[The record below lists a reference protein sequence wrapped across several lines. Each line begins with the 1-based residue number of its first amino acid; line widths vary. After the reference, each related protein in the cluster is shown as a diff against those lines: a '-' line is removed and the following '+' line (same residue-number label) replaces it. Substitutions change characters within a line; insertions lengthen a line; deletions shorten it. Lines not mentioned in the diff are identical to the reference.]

1 MTPALRILE
10 PGIAATLQDCGRP
23 GYQRFGVPVSGALD
37 LVSLGVANILA
48 GNSPCTAA
56 IEILGAGLALEVEA
70 ESAALALAG
79 AAAPLTIESHKA
91 ALHVALFTSVTVR
104 RGDILRVPPPKDG
117 AVSYLAVEGG
127 FDIAP
132 ALASLSTY
140 RRAGLGGYRGRALR
154 AGDRL
159 PLCAASSNRA
169 PVSLAVDIRPPA
181 LLRAMRGPN
190 AAHFGTD
197 AFEIL
202 FSSGYTVSPASDRM
216 GLRLQGPPLQ
226 RAIDGELPSQGTAAG
241 GMQVPAD
248 GQPIMLLADRQ
259 TTGGYPCIA
268 TVIGADIAAAGRL
281 AAGMSIRFQ
290 EVSREE
296 AVRTLGAQR
305 AWLASLAKALKP
317 APNSALTPEKLLSTN
332 LIGGVTAGTAEV

>member
-79 AAAPLTIESHKA
+79 AAAPLTIESRET
-91 ALHVALFTSVTVR
+91 ALRVPLFTSVTVR
-104 RGDILRVPPPKDG
+104 RGDIIRIPPLRDG

-140 RRAGLGGYRGRALR
+140 RRAGLGGYRGRALIV
-154 AGDRL
+154 GDRL

-169 PVSLAVDIRPPA
+169 SVSLDVDIRPPA

-202 FSSGYTVSPASDRM
+202 ILFRIHSFAGIRQD
-216 GLRLQGPPLQ
+216 GP
-226 RAIDGELPSQGTAAG
+226 
-241 GMQVPAD
+241 
-248 GQPIMLLADRQ
+248 
-259 TTGGYPCIA
+259 
-268 TVIGADIAAAGRL
+268 AAARAASSTGDRWRAAIARHGGGRHAGARRWAAHHALGRPANDGRL
-281 AAGMSIRFQ
+281 SVHRNRDRRRYRCG
-290 EVSREE
+290 
-296 AVRTLGAQR
+296 
-305 AWLASLAKALKP
+305 LARPLA
-317 APNSALTPEKLLSTN
+317 
-332 LIGGVTAGTAEV
+332 